1 MENHTLPMDLMREI
15 LLRLP
20 VRSVSRFKCVCKSW
34 LSIISDPQFG
44 NSHYDLAAAP
54 SHRLILRSKCYSL
67 EVQSIDTDAP
77 PDTCSAAMYL
87 LLPLQSPPPKPND
100 YDNYD
105 GLPNRAKILGFILLY
120 YEMSRDLI
128 MWNPLTRFRK
138 RSLNFENMLTH
149 RFLYGFG
156 YDTSTDDYLLIMIPF
171 HWKTEIQVF
180 SFKTNSRNRKMIKLN
195 VPYQGI
201 GSKFSIGSLL
211 NETLHWL
218 VFSKDKWVDVIIAFD
233 LIKRS
238 LSEIA
243 LFDHLTK
250 KKYEMFSLRV
260 IGGCLSVSCSDQDWA
275 MTEIWIMKE
284 YKVQSSWTKS
294 FVIPTYG
301 FSPICITKDGGILG
315 SNMRERL
322 EKHNDKGE
330 LLEHLACVA
339 AAGEEYYCANQDQ
352 QSAMYRESQLFPNVS
367 WETSEDHQ
375 Q

>member
-105 GLPNRAKILGFILLY
+105 
-120 YEMSRDLI
+120 
-128 MWNPLTRFRK
+128 
-138 RSLNFENMLTH
+138 
-149 RFLYGFG
+149 
-156 YDTSTDDYLLIMIPF
+156 DDYLLIMIPF